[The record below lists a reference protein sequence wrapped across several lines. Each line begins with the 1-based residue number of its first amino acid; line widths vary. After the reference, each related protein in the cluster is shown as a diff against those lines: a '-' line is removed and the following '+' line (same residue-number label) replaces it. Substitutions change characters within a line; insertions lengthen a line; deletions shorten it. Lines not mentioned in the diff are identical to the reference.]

1 MDVHT
6 AALLLFHRTQSEIM
20 DELLYYVGLAAV
32 SGVALYVTLGTFN
45 FVYLYFLQGGMNLK
59 KKYGEWAGM
68 WLRGLFDL
76 LIRG

>member
-1 MDVHT
+1 
-6 AALLLFHRTQSEIM
+6 M

-59 KKYGEWAGM
+59 NKYGEWAGK
-68 WLRGLFDL
+68 
-76 LIRG
+76 